1 MPFAAQKPDTKAA
14 VQPSDIGDSFHKK
27 EDLECPFCGDPLRY
41 REKATDSDENV
52 IRRAHFWHYERAG
65 SDGGDAGGCS
75 KGGES
80 PEHERWKMVTGE
92 LLAEKYEADE
102 YFIEHPIGSK
112 VADVAVHVDG
122 EKKGVV
128 AEYQHRNDSKNYLDT
143 TKHYLKYG
151 YGVHWIFNTNETHDL
166 LFDAKRELEPYCDS
180 VYLGEQA
187 LANDEL
193 INFGS
198 LIWFDSFDWVVT
210 NPKDFNPFFQSE
222 EQGLYISGDF
232 TSGGRARQV
241 YETANPSGTTDE
253 PSKLC
258 ISPVNNWQDVKS
270 TPYADSGGA
279 GHLDHFIDGLKN
291 EEFELMGPV
300 VDGASYSEKWS
311 NLEIA
316 SEPP

>member
-41 REKATDSDENV
+41 REKATDSDGNV
-52 IRRAHFWHYERAG
+52 IRRAHFWHYERTG

-92 LLAEKYEADE
+92 LLAEKYGADK

-151 YGVHWIFNTNETHDL
+151 YGVHWIFNTNSTHDL
-166 LFDAKRELEPYCDS
+166 LFDAKRELEPYCEA
-180 VYLGEQA
+180 VYLGEQNV
-187 LANDEL
+187 LNEVL
-193 INFGS
+193 VEFGK
-198 LIWFDSFDWVVT
+198 LLWFDNFDWIVT
-210 NPKDFNPFFQSE
+210 EPDDFNPLIANLDRDMFEGGTYKIKNSSRVRHVYGWFDGYDHKRINPCQSWGCLSE
-222 EQGLYISGDF
+222 LHFSD
-232 TSGGRARQV
+232 TSGGGGV
-241 YETANPSGTTDE
+241 LTAFEHSIKSNE
-253 PSKLC
+253 FKLVKPI
-258 ISPVNNWQDVKS
+258 IS
-270 TPYADSGGA
+270 
-279 GHLDHFIDGLKN
+279 
-291 EEFELMGPV
+291 
-300 VDGASYSEKWS
+300 
-311 NLEIA
+311 
-316 SEPP
+316 